1 MMYIDAREGV
11 SGDML
16 AAAMLGLL
24 EQHERDRTTKGL
36 RGAAVAHGL
45 EFILH
50 SIEDSGDKGLALSY
64 RELAPVARRES
75 SYDQCFSLLA
85 DMEEH
90 IGFSSPTASAIL
102 QLIFEA
108 EGEAHGMPPEEVHLH
123 EIGRPQ
129 AILNIA
135 ALGFLSWRLIE
146 LGAGTFVCSTII
158 TGKGV
163 ISMSH
168 GAVKVPPP
176 ASEALLK
183 NMTHAPGDA
192 PGERATPTGIA
203 ALKAIIRYQSDD
215 VPSTYQ
221 GRSVGFGAKSFGSR
235 LGRTILLWV

>member
-1 MMYIDAREGV
+1 MIYIDAREGV
-11 SGDML
+11 SGDTL

-24 EQHERDRTTKGL
+24 EQNERDRTTKGL
-36 RGAAVAHGL
+36 KGAAAAHGSDFTL
-45 EFILH
+45 R
-50 SIEDSGDKGLALSY
+50 SIDDAGDKGLALSY
-64 RELAPVARRES
+64 GEQASVAKHGA
-75 SYDQCFSLLA
+75 SYDQSFSLLA

-135 ALGFLSWRLIE
+135 TLGFLSWRLIE
-146 LGAGTFVCSTII
+146 LGAGTFVCSTIV

-168 GAVKVPPP
+168 GAVKIPPP

-183 NMTHAPGDA
+183 NMTHVPGDA

-203 ALKAIIRYQSDD
+203 ALKTIIRYQSDE
-215 VPSTYQ
+215 VPRTFRA
-221 GRSVGFGAKSFGSR
+221 RSVGIGAKSFGGR